1 MPGGDGTGPLGRG
14 AMTGRGLEVCA
25 GATPVGFSQGYG
37 MGLGRRRG
45 FGRCCAPYRF
55 PVAGDKEILELQK
68 QELQT
73 RLNLLNKQLEDLSGE
88 DK

>member
-1 MPGGDGTGPLGRG
+1 
-14 AMTGRGLEVCA
+14 
-25 GATPVGFSQGYG
+25 